1 MLLFAIFKYKSSERR
16 ILTKMKK
23 CNNCQIEYGEDIMY
37 CEQCGS
43 KLTFSEISSN
53 KEENSG
59 QDVPK
64 KPKSRIGLI
73 LLCIF
78 EAVLLV
84 IAIIICI
91 YFANESDYQ
100 SREKNSYR
108 YDYSELKE
116 DYDSL
121 KYEYDFYYDNAAIV
135 DRTNDVDDGYYHKR
149 DCEKC
154 KFDRFR
160 IYNINAAEVEGYDPC
175 PECWDD

>member
-1 MLLFAIFKYKSSERR
+1 
-16 ILTKMKK
+16 MKK
-23 CNNCQIEYGEDIMY
+23 CINCQKEYYGDVMY

-43 KLTFSEISSN
+43 KLTLFETLN
-53 KEENSG
+53 TKEENSG

-84 IAIIICI
+84 MSITVCV

-100 SREKNSYR
+100 RSEKNSCR
-108 YDYSELKE
+108 YDYNELKE

-135 DRTNDVDDGYYHKR
+135 DRTKDVDDGYYHKY

-154 KFDRFR
+154 QFDKFR
-160 IYNINAAEVEGYDPC
+160 IYNINAAKSEGYEPC
-175 PECWDD
+175 PECWDN